1 MIQFR
6 VNALTSKVRIQLICL
21 FGLSAGGIY
30 IQPIFGTKL
39 PKMFLKDTSDYD
51 RSRVFETLRQEI
63 FRHFEKVAEQFGV
76 DEFGEPLH
84 IAGVI
89 CLSESA

>member
-6 VNALTSKVRIQLICL
+6 VNTLTSKVRIQLICP

-39 PKMFLKDTSDYD
+39 PNMFLKDTSDYD
-51 RSRVFETLRQEI
+51 RGRVFETLRQQI
-63 FRHFEKVAEQFGV
+63 FGHFEKVTEQFGV
-76 DEFGEPLH
+76 DEFGETLH
-84 IAGVI
+84 KARVI
-89 CLSESA
+89 CLSQSA